1 MRKLSFEGF
10 LQQYLRT
17 LSGNQSLSIRKL
29 TRLAVEETPRLRE
42 PLFLYAL
49 CCGKTDLLLQAV
61 RGTKLEKTYHKL
73 FNTYDATTIIFAL
86 QDKASALPAAYH
98 KVWRSYCSTAQR
110 IQTDDQ
116 MKELMRKRILAL
128 QKEYRVTNYRLY
140 TDLHLNPGNL
150 NAWLKHGDP
159 AKISLDS
166 ARCVVSYLQER
177 ASAAKH

>member
-10 LQQYLRT
+10 LREYLRT

-29 TRLAVEETPRLRE
+29 TRLAEQEIPRLRE
-42 PLFLYAL
+42 PLFLYAFY
-49 CCGKTDLLLQAV
+49 CGKTELLLQAV
-61 RGTKLEKTYHKL
+61 RGTKLEKPYHKL
-73 FNTYDATTIIFAL
+73 FDTYDATTIIFAL
-86 QDKASALPAAYH
+86 QDKSSALPAAYH
-98 KVWRSYCSTAQR
+98 KVWRSYCSAAQHV
-110 IQTDDQ
+110 QTDDQ

-166 ARCVVSYLQER
+166 ARRVMSYLQDR
-177 ASAAKH
+177 ASVTPY